1 MRLRH
6 TALKFLVHTDKP
18 LALLV
23 ERAIVT
29 MGKFEAETLKQG
41 KGKAQGRAGA
51 LEEIDGV
58 FQSVSGM
65 VKHRLVSSEKTT
77 SENSCL
83 LLEFILYHT
92 RILIKHEELTK
103 CLNLL
108 ESNFQTN
115 GCLKNS
121 SSSSLF
127 IECLNLCKI
136 TVLLRR
142 YLYCER
148 TTNEDQSL
156 EATISH
162 LLESSNANV
171 QKLLS
176 TELENSWLTQLLET
190 YILLRH
196 QLPTF
201 NKSKCLIQMSPS
213 IQDEVL
219 RAMETLGNLLR

>member
-29 MGKFEAETLKQG
+29 MGKFEAETLKQA
-41 KGKAQGRAGA
+41 KGKTQVRAGA

-58 FQSVSGM
+58 FQSVCGM
-65 VKHRLVSSEKTT
+65 VKHRLVSSENT
-77 SENSCL
+77 SDSSCL

-142 YLYCER
+142 HLYCER
-148 TTNEDQSL
+148 TTNKDQSL
-156 EATISH
+156 EATILH

-213 IQDEVL
+213 IQDEIL
-219 RAMETLGNLLR
+219 IAMETLGNLLR